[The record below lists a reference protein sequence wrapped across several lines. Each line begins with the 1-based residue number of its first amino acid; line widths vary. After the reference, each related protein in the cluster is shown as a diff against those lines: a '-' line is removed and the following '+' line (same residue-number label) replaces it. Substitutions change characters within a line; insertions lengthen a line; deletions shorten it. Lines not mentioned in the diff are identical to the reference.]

1 MSDLDDVSDVS
12 DVSSIVSDN
21 EYEYTEDTGDTGDT
35 GDTADTA
42 DIDTRR
48 ETLTE
53 ESIKKTQENYRNIKN
68 DIDNKYKEFNKEKK
82 DRYISK
88 NSKKD
93 YYFFIKY
100 QDHLIDHNNISFS
113 DYIDG
118 FNLEEEYETGE
129 EKDISSLE
137 KDFELLVNK
146 INLKLNPYYDT
157 EQISEVPDPE
167 LFGKEIRFFNRLII
181 AEINNYIKSLLLK
194 PEDSLYNGIFLK
206 LIDTDDTMSA
216 LHVYFHSFDPKSN
229 LGKSLSEYEKK
240 TGKPPVV
247 KLQLEYLPGGGQFDA
262 PFLWIRSPILSSIA
276 EFGLFDGA
284 LCLDG
289 LTSGIFTFKESLG
302 SLLQSVRLAMEN
314 NLVVRSSG
322 YYSRA
327 SALRGKL
334 SIENIHKG
342 SWGKALK

>member
-100 QDHLIDHNNISFS
+100 QDHLI
-113 DYIDG
+113 
-118 FNLEEEYETGE
+118 
-129 EKDISSLE
+129 
-137 KDFELLVNK
+137 
-146 INLKLNPYYDT
+146 
-157 EQISEVPDPE
+157 
-167 LFGKEIRFFNRLII
+167 
-181 AEINNYIKSLLLK
+181 
-194 PEDSLYNGIFLK
+194 
-206 LIDTDDTMSA
+206 
-216 LHVYFHSFDPKSN
+216 
-229 LGKSLSEYEKK
+229 
-240 TGKPPVV
+240 
-247 KLQLEYLPGGGQFDA
+247 
-262 PFLWIRSPILSSIA
+262 
-276 EFGLFDGA
+276 
-284 LCLDG
+284 
-289 LTSGIFTFKESLG
+289 
-302 SLLQSVRLAMEN
+302 
-314 NLVVRSSG
+314 
-322 YYSRA
+322 
-327 SALRGKL
+327 
-334 SIENIHKG
+334 
-342 SWGKALK
+342 